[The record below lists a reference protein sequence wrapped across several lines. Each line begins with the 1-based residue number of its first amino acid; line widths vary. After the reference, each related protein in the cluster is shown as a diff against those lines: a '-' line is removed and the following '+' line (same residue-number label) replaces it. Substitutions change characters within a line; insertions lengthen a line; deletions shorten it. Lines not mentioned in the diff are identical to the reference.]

1 MNFASISVPPTYS
14 LSSLEFI
21 EKLNDIDRDM
31 NRQVFQGVIHVGQF
45 SYEVTSHNVLKA
57 LFEESKTAL
66 YNVQNGSTLLT
77 KVGVVAGS
85 PIHW

>member
-1 MNFASISVPPTYS
+1 MNFASISVPPTNR

-31 NRQVFQGVIHVGQF
+31 NRQVSQGVINVGQF

-57 LFEESKTAL
+57 LFEE
-66 YNVQNGSTLLT
+66 
-77 KVGVVAGS
+77 
-85 PIHW
+85 